1 MDYQF
6 CFPLKLNL
14 SHRDYLK
21 SVLLV
26 LHLISLKMV
35 FLSLGMSAGL
45 IGIGV
50 SAVSVKYYFEQQ
62 KTISEYEVLYGIGI
76 EEWCLGNASGKASKV
91 KMVSLMMF
99 GPVLILKIKHHG
111 DPIGWITCAVHQTAE
126 DWHKIRI
133 LNGR

>member
-21 SVLLV
+21 SVLLF
-26 LHLISLKMV
+26 LHLVSLQMV
-35 FLSLGMSAGL
+35 YLTLGTSAGL

-50 SAVSVKYYFEQQ
+50 CAVSLKYFLEQQ
-62 KTISEYEVLYGIGI
+62 RTIKAYEVLYGFGL
-76 EEWCLGNASGKASKV
+76 EEWCLEGACGKASKV
-91 KMVSLMMF
+91 KMVSITMF
-99 GPVLILKIKHHG
+99 GPVLILKFTRHG
-111 DPIGWITCAVHQTAE
+111 DPIGWITCVAHQTAE

-133 LNGR
+133 LRGR